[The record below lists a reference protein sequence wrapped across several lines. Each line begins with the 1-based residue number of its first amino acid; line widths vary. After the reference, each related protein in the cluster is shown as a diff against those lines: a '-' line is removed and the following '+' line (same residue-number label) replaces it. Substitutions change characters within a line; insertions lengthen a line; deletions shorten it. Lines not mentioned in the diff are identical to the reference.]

1 MAVVFVTASLTLA
14 SAAFAE
20 QQRRP
25 ELNSRATVSIGADG
39 VPTVSA
45 ANAGDLYW
53 LMGYVHAGFRLFQMD
68 LTRRQP
74 SGTLAELFGP
84 PALDGD
90 VQARTIGLRRGAE
103 ASLPALSKKTR
114 DALAA
119 YADGINTWV
128 SENPLPPE
136 YGLLG
141 LSEFEPWTPLD
152 SVVAGKALAFRLS
165 FDLDTGRTE
174 DLTAYLTAL
183 ASAANIVGNED
194 GVPVTR

>member
-1 MAVVFVTASLTLA
+1 MLTRRLAVALVTALLTLS

-45 ANAGDLYW
+45 ANARDLYW

-84 PALDGD
+84 PALAGD
-90 VQARTIGLRRGAE
+90 VEARTIGLR
-103 ASLPALSKKTR
+103 
-114 DALAA
+114 
-119 YADGINTWV
+119 
-128 SENPLPPE
+128 
-136 YGLLG
+136 
-141 LSEFEPWTPLD
+141 
-152 SVVAGKALAFRLS
+152 
-165 FDLDTGRTE
+165 
-174 DLTAYLTAL
+174 
-183 ASAANIVGNED
+183 
-194 GVPVTR
+194 